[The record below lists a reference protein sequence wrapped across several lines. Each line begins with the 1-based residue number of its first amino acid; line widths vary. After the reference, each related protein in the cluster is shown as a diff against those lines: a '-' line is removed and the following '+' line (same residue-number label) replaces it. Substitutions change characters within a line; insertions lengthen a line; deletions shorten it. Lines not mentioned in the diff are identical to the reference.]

1 MTASHLFLAGILA
14 LFSVSTP
21 THDGWLTDLDKGLAQ
36 ASSQSKL
43 VLLSFSGSD
52 WCGNCMRL
60 EKTLFES
67 EAFKTYASQNLV
79 LVNADFP
86 MRKKN
91 VLSAEQTAHNEK
103 LAEKYNP
110 KGSFPTVL
118 VLNAD
123 GTVKGELVN
132 PLDTEAK
139 YLAALKTLVGK

>member
-1 MTASHLFLAGILA
+1 MTASQLILAGCMA
-14 LFSVSTP
+14 LFSVTTP
-21 THDGWLTDLDKGLAQ
+21 THDGWLTNLDNGLAQ
-36 ASSQSKL
+36 AKTESKL

-67 EAFKTYASQNLV
+67 AEFKTYADKHLV

-91 VLSAEQTAHNEK
+91 ALTPEQTKHNEG

-118 VLNAD
+118 VLNTD
-123 GTVKGELVN
+123 GSIKGELVN
-132 PLDTEAK
+132 PLDDVAK
-139 YLAALKTLVGK
+139 YLAALKKVTGR